1 VEYFSEPFVRRG
13 TVRKPL
19 GYIFF
24 IVGAL
29 LLSFSFGRYV
39 SGALDADRA
48 RAAWESAEAKSTLAL
63 ARSAMR
69 RAGAREVIAA
79 GAPVARLVIPRLA
92 LDEIVLEGV
101 GDDELN
107 AEPGHMPGTALPG
120 EVGNSVVSA
129 HRDRHFN
136 HLDAISVGDTIT
148 TESGALKQTWV
159 VVGKRIVG
167 KNEPALFPAKDPTLT
182 LTTCWP
188 IRYIGPAP
196 ERLIV
201 TAKPL
206 AAPAKRLGQVAS
218 TN

>member
-1 VEYFSEPFVRRG
+1 
-13 TVRKPL
+13 VRKPI
-19 GYIFF
+19 GYTFF
-24 IVGAL
+24 IAGAL

-39 SGALDADRA
+39 SGALEADRA

-63 ARSAMR
+63 ARSASQ
-69 RAGAREVIAA
+69 RAGAREVVAA

-101 GDDELN
+101 GDDQLN
-107 AEPGHMPGTALPG
+107 AEPGHMSGTALPG
-120 EVGNSVVSA
+120 ERGNSVVSA

-148 TESGALKQTWV
+148 TESGVLKTTWV

-167 KNEPALFPAKDPTLT
+167 KNEPALFPANDPTLT

-206 AAPAKRLGQVAS
+206 AAPAPRTGQVAS
-218 TN
+218 LN

>member
-1 VEYFSEPFVRRG
+1 
-13 TVRKPL
+13 VRKPL
-19 GYIFF
+19 GYTFF
-24 IVGAL
+24 IAGGL

-39 SGALDADRA
+39 VGALDADRA

-63 ARSAMR
+63 ARSAAV
-69 RAGAREVIAA
+69 RAGAREAVAV
-79 GAPVARLVIPRLA
+79 GAPVARLVIPRVA

-101 GDDELN
+101 GDDQLN
-107 AEPGHMPGTALPG
+107 AEPGHLPGTAFPG
-120 EVGNSVVSA
+120 EPGNAVVAA

-136 HLDAISVGDTIT
+136 HLDALSVGDTIT
-148 TESGALKQTWV
+148 TESGALKKTWV

-167 KNEPALFPAKDPTLT
+167 KDEAALFPSNDPTLT

-206 AAPAKRLGQVAS
+206 AAPATRPGQIAS